1 MRFQNT
7 RRRFYA
13 LMRWKRIGA
22 AAIAAARASKKVG
35 TFVPQMVKYEEPKN
49 ETTGIVTTGQYDTK
63 VQYRKRRM
71 PKYKKRRWRK
81 FVKKVT
87 AVQKRSLGTRTLL
100 RNSQLTTITDAGK
113 PQAFLSAFLYGS
125 RGIADN
131 SDGCGNQDLNQIVAA
146 ELSTLP
152 NNLKFTVYSAILD
165 ITLTNVSG
173 VIQDTTF
180 TPSLEVDI
188 YHVKFYKEAQF
199 QDFGALHVSARN
211 NDAQL
216 PNTSS
221 AATSRVW
228 LETRGATLFDMP
240 ILIQKSGMKIWKKTK
255 VFLPPGAQATYQ
267 IRNPRNFEFSA
278 QDIREVTT
286 LNSFIYPARTEG
298 VIVVFKPVTNLN
310 GPAGVFAQTTRLA
323 MGVTRKYNY
332 VVDTDAVTRSAI
344 V

>member
-7 RRRFYA
+7 RRRFRA
-13 LMRWKRIGA
+13 LSRWRYIASA
-22 AAIAAARASKKVG
+22 AAAAAGAKRVQNYM
-35 TFVPQMVKYEEPKN
+35 PQMVKYEGKKN
-49 ETTGIVTTGQYDTK
+49 ETSGVVTTGQYDRK
-63 VQYRKRRM
+63 VQYRKRGM

-100 RNSQLTTITDAGK
+100 RNSQLTTVTDAGK
-113 PQAFLSAFLYGS
+113 PQAYLSAFLYGC

-131 SDGCGNQDLNQIVAA
+131 ADGCGNQDLNQIVAA
-146 ELSTLP
+146 ELSALP

-165 ITLTNVSG
+165 LTLTNVSG
-173 VIQDTTF
+173 VIPDTTF

-199 QDFGALHVSARN
+199 QDFGALHIAARN
-211 NDAQL
+211 NDTQL

-221 AATSRVW
+221 ASTSRVW
-228 LETRGATLFDMP
+228 LEARGATLFDMP

-310 GPAGVFAQTTRLA
+310 GAGGTFAQITRLA
-323 MGVTRKYNY
+323 MGVTRKYCY